1 VNAMIYFT
9 KQRNSY
15 VQFGALV
22 TLAILSGCLGGQGST
37 DGGSAADP
45 NYQDGVFVA
54 GDDTTGSMTLELETN
69 TLSVGG
75 TTGFF
80 VRVVNSNSEPV
91 PHMNVACDS
100 EVGIAILEPQVG
112 YELTNANGVMSG
124 SIGCENA
131 GSFQLVCRLTVG
143 ANRRKFASVRCTG
156 SIPAGFQGFPGA
168 AGGGLGGGAQTADD
182 GDVSIVQA
190 GFDDTNTVA
199 AAVLAPASSI
209 DINQIADCDPSTTAF
224 NPEPFYD
231 TYAVLRVQNTLP
243 EQVSFESLQYTVS
256 NVDGQGTDFTSK
268 ALGVTQ
274 NTGSSLASANGG
286 VARIVV
292 PIFKAYNGG
301 KWVGDPQGVGLQI
314 TNQSLQTVRFT
325 LRGQT
330 SSGQGIE
337 LKARAT
343 ASFGFFDRCR

>member
-1 VNAMIYFT
+1 MNTMRTSIRRQQSF
-9 KQRNSY
+9 
-15 VQFGALV
+15 VQVGALIA
-22 TLAILSGCLGGQGST
+22 LAVFAGCLGGQGST
-37 DGGSAADP
+37 DGGSGADP
-45 NYQDGVFVA
+45 GYQDGVFVA
-54 GDDTTGSMTLELETN
+54 GDDTTGSMSLELDTN
-69 TLSVGG
+69 SIAVGD
-75 TTGFF
+75 TANFHVT
-80 VRVVNSNSEPV
+80 VVNSSGAPV

-156 SIPAGFQGFPGA
+156 SVPAGFQGFPGA

-182 GDVSIVQA
+182 GDVSIIQA
-190 GFDDTNTVA
+190 GFDDTNTLAITNLVPA
-199 AAVLAPASSI
+199 ASI
-209 DINQIADCDPSTTAF
+209 DINQIADCDPGTTALD
-224 NPEPFYD
+224 PEPFYD
-231 TYAVLRVQNTLP
+231 TYAVLRVENNLP
-243 EQVSFESLQYTVS
+243 EQVAFETLQYTVS

-268 ALGVTQ
+268 TLGVTQ
-274 NTGSSLASANGG
+274 ETGSSLATAGG
-286 VARIVV
+286 GTARILV

-301 KWVGDPQGVGLQI
+301 KWVGDPQDLGIQI

-330 SSGQGIE
+330 SSGKSVE
-337 LKARAT
+337 LTARAT
-343 ASFGFFDRCR
+343 ASFGFFDRCN